1 MRTTAARAN
10 VIAMDTLTIE
20 LPPQRTQTAFNLHR
34 WAEVI
39 ADPVLAKIVGR
50 VETDRHGQII
60 MSPPAAASHGGYQSE
75 IAYLLR
81 SQMPRGRVHTEC
93 PISTA
98 DGVRAADVAWASDTC
113 MRELGAQICFPRAPE
128 ICVEVLS
135 PDNSTAEMREKTALY
150 FDAGAKEVWHCSRV
164 GQMAFFSAGKA
175 APLRSS
181 RLCPDFPKLVQLR

>member
-1 MRTTAARAN
+1 MLARTACVN
-10 VIAMDTLTIE
+10 FPGMDTLTIE
-20 LPPQRTQTAFNLHR
+20 LPPQRTQTAFNLRR
-34 WAEVI
+34 WAELL
-39 ADPVLAKIVGR
+39 ADPEIRKIVGR

-81 SQMPRGRVHTEC
+81 SQMPGGRVHTEC
-93 PISTA
+93 PLSTA
-98 DGVRAADVAWASDTC
+98 DGVRAADVAWASDAC

-135 PDNSTAEMREKTALY
+135 PDNSAAEMRKKTALY

-164 GQMAFFSAGKA
+164 GQMTFFGAGRA
-175 APLRSS
+175 TPLRSS
-181 RLCPDFPKLVQLR
+181 RLCPDFPTLVKLR